1 MPNNHQYV
9 VDKITAQESWRMFHI
24 LAEFV
29 EGFDALARYHPAVFI
44 FDSTRAKPGDE
55 VYQKAERIG
64 QLLAKNGF
72 SVITGGGPGAME
84 AANKGAS
91 LAGGKS
97 IGLNIEL
104 PLEQKPNPYANIT
117 LKYRYFFVRKVMFV
131 KYAVAYIILPGG
143 FGTMDELFESVTL
156 IQTHKIKPF
165 PVILVGSNYWKGLLD
180 WIKEVVLKEGGI
192 SPTDL
197 DILQLIDDPEEIVR
211 TNGAEIEKGF
221 VRISVKEI
229 DECFVGVSVLKC
241 FDRLIANQEMSNA
254 GRHIDSPFVP
264 LPSFS
269 GSILSAWHS

>member
-1 MPNNHQYV
+1 MADNHQYV
-9 VDKITAQESWRMFHI
+9 VDKISAQESWRMFHI

-29 EGFDALARYHPAVFI
+29 EGFDALARYHPAVSI
-44 FDSTRAKPGDE
+44 FGSTRAKPEDE
-55 VYQKAERIG
+55 VYRKAERIG
-64 QLLAKNGF
+64 RLLAENGF

-117 LKYRYFFVRKVMFV
+117 LRYRYFFVRKVMFV

-156 IQTHKIKPF
+156 IQTHKIRPF

-180 WIKEVVLKEGGI
+180 WIKEVVLEEGRI

-197 DILQLIDDPEEIVR
+197 DILQLIDDPEEIVK
-211 TNGAEIEKGF
+211 TIKKT
-221 VRISVKEI
+221 V
-229 DECFVGVSVLKC
+229 
-241 FDRLIANQEMSNA
+241 
-254 GRHIDSPFVP
+254 
-264 LPSFS
+264 
-269 GSILSAWHS
+269 IL

>member
-1 MPNNHQYV
+1 MADSHQYV
-9 VDKITAQESWRMFHI
+9 VDKISAQESWRMFHI

-29 EGFDALARYHPAVFI
+29 EGFDALARYHPAVSI
-44 FDSTRAKPGDE
+44 FGSTRAKPGDE

-64 QLLAKNGF
+64 QLLAENGF

-117 LKYRYFFVRKVMFV
+117 LKYRYFFVRKVMFI

-156 IQTHKIKPF
+156 IQTRKIKPF
-165 PVILVGSNYWKGLLD
+165 PVIMVGSNYWEGLLD

-211 TNGAEIEKGF
+211 TIKKT
-221 VRISVKEI
+221 V
-229 DECFVGVSVLKC
+229 
-241 FDRLIANQEMSNA
+241 
-254 GRHIDSPFVP
+254 
-264 LPSFS
+264 
-269 GSILSAWHS
+269 IL

>member
-1 MPNNHQYV
+1 MPDNHQYV
-9 VDKITAQESWRMFHI
+9 VDKISAQESWRMFHI
-24 LAEFV
+24 MAEFV
-29 EGFDALARYHPAVFI
+29 EGFDALARYHPAVSI
-44 FDSTRAKPGDE
+44 FGSTRANPEDE

-64 QLLAKNGF
+64 RLLAENGF

-117 LKYRYFFVRKVMFV
+117 LRYRYFFVRKVMFV

-156 IQTHKIKPF
+156 IQTQKIKPF

-180 WIKEVVLKEGGI
+180 WIKEVVLKEGRI

-197 DILQLIDDPEEIVR
+197 DILQLIDDPEEIVK
-211 TNGAEIEKGF
+211 TIKKT
-221 VRISVKEI
+221 V
-229 DECFVGVSVLKC
+229 
-241 FDRLIANQEMSNA
+241 
-254 GRHIDSPFVP
+254 
-264 LPSFS
+264 
-269 GSILSAWHS
+269 IL